1 MGKQKLLSP
10 AGRSP
15 ARTDGAIFFRIDP
28 AVFGKRFPI
37 PRFPGNLPRVSSPTL
52 IERLLRAAGT
62 LLGRCLY
69 RVSAFHAERLPA
81 GGFLLLPNHL
91 TWVDAI
97 VLQLACP
104 RPIRFII
111 FEDIYNLR
119 VLNPIF
125 RAVGALPISP
135 RHAKDAVR
143 AASEAISAGEVVCI
157 FPEGELSRSG
167 MLLKLKR
174 GYELIA
180 RAAKCPVVPVWTD
193 QLWGSIFS
201 FQGGKYFLKWPKR
214 IPYPVTVAFGGPIPA
229 EKADIAAVRERFLEL
244 GEFCY
249 QKRPMLR
256 GHLAEACLRGLK
268 KHQFDI
274 GVVDGMDHSTLTRG
288 SLLAAAIA
296 LSRYIRRECPRHRVA
311 IVLPPGKAA
320 LIANLAVILAD
331 KVPVNLNFT
340 AGRAALEASI
350 AIAELRHCL
359 TAHPFVKRLADF
371 PWPAHTV
378 FLDDVLPAMK
388 HDIIA
393 WRIAVLLAP
402 AGLLARALCIPM
414 TGDRREAFLLF
425 TSGSSG
431 APKGVALTHRNLIA
445 NVQQFALML
454 DFGRGE
460 SVLGSL
466 PFFHSFGATVTV
478 LFPMIEPIR
487 VVTYPNPLEISKLA
501 ALIER
506 HRISLLVTTP
516 TFLRGYMR
524 KAEPRQ
530 LASLKLLVTGAE
542 KLPDDLR
549 LAFEEQFHIKVLQ
562 GYGLTET
569 SPVAAV
575 NLPDPK
581 PSRPGDSVQPS
592 SRDGSIGKLAPG
604 VAARICDP
612 ETDAPL
618 SLHASGMLWLR
629 GPNVFDGYLED
640 PARTAEVLHE
650 GWFKTGDLARFD
662 EDGFCFIEGRLARF
676 SKIGGEMVP
685 HETVET
691 RIVEVLGLGGES
703 ERVCAIAAVPDEA
716 KGEALVLLTT
726 RDIDASELRKKL
738 AEAGL
743 PNLWIPK
750 IIRKIEAIPVLG
762 TGKLD
767 LKRCKE
773 LAAEARPE

>member
-1 MGKQKLLSP
+1 MSSSAAP
-10 AGRSP
+10 
-15 ARTDGAIFFRIDP
+15 FF
-28 AVFGKRFPI
+28 
-37 PRFPGNLPRVSSPTL
+37 L
-52 IERLLRAAGT
+52 ERLLRSLGA
-62 LLGRCLY
+62 LLGRCIY
-69 RVSAFHAERLPA
+69 RVSAHGTERLPA

-91 TWVDAI
+91 TWIDAI

-104 RPIRFII
+104 RPIRFIV
-111 FEDIYNLR
+111 FEEIYNLR
-119 VLNPIF
+119 LLNPIF
-125 RAVGALPISP
+125 RAIGALPISP
-135 RHAKDAVR
+135 RKAKDAVR
-143 AASEAISAGEVVCI
+143 AASEAILAGEIVCI

-167 MLLKLKR
+167 MLLRLKR

-193 QLWGSIFS
+193 NLWGSIFS
-201 FQGGKYFLKWPKR
+201 FKGGKYFFKWPSHF
-214 IPYPVTVAFGGPIPA
+214 PYPVTIAFGEPIA
-229 EKADIAAVRERFLEL
+229 QEQADIATVRERFLEL

-249 QKRPMLR
+249 QQRPMLR
-256 GHLAEACLRGLK
+256 GHLGEACLRGLK
-268 KHQFDI
+268 KNQFDV
-274 GVVDGMDHSTLTRG
+274 GVIDGMDHSQMSRG
-288 SLLAAAIA
+288 MLLAAAIS
-296 LSRYIRRECPRHRVA
+296 LSRVVRRECPRNRVA

-320 LIANLAVILAD
+320 LIANLAVLLAD

-340 AGRAALEASI
+340 AGRAAIESCI
-350 AIAELRHCL
+350 AQAGLRHCL
-359 TAHPFVKRLADF
+359 TAHPFVKRLGDF
-371 PWPAHTV
+371 PWPERTI
-378 FLDDVLPAMK
+378 FLDDILPLLKPQIVVLRAIVLFTPA
-388 HDIIA
+388 
-393 WRIAVLLAP
+393 W
-402 AGLLARALCIPM
+402 LLARALCVPRV
-414 TGDRREAFLLF
+414 GDRREAFLLF

-431 APKGVALTHRNLIA
+431 APKGVALTHRNLLA

-454 DFGRGE
+454 DLDPRD

-478 LFPMIEPIR
+478 LFPMLQPVA
-487 VVTYPNPLEISKLA
+487 VVTYPNPLEIAKLA

-506 HRISLLVTTP
+506 YKISLVVTTP

-524 KAEPRQ
+524 KAEPQQ

-542 KLPDDLR
+542 KLPADLAA
-549 LAFEEQFHIKVLQ
+549 AFEAQFKMKVLQ

-575 NLPDPK
+575 NLPEPK

-604 VAARICDP
+604 VAAQIRDP
-612 ETDAPL
+612 ETGAHL
-618 SLHASGMLWLR
+618 SLHETGMLWLR

-640 PARTAEVLHE
+640 PARTAEVLID

-691 RIVEVLGLGGES
+691 RIVEVLGLGGEH
-703 ERVCAIAAVPDEA
+703 ERTCAVSAVPDEA

-726 RDIDASELRKKL
+726 RDFDHADLKKKL
-738 AEAGL
+738 ADAGL
-743 PNLWIPK
+743 PNLWIPRVVK
-750 IIRKIEAIPVLG
+750 KVEAIPVLG

-773 LAAEARPE
+773 LAAE

>member
-1 MGKQKLLSP
+1 M
-10 AGRSP
+10 
-15 ARTDGAIFFRIDP
+15 
-28 AVFGKRFPI
+28 
-37 PRFPGNLPRVSSPTL
+37 SSASAPTL
-52 IERLLRAAGT
+52 PERLLRTVGALIA
-62 LLGRCLY
+62 RRIY
-69 RVSAFHAERLPA
+69 RVTSHHADRLPA

-91 TWVDAI
+91 TWIDAI

-104 RPIRFII
+104 RPIRFVI
-111 FEDIYNLR
+111 FDDIYNLR
-119 VLNPIF
+119 LLNPIF
-125 RAVGALPISP
+125 RAIGALPISP
-135 RHAKDAVR
+135 RKAKDAVR
-143 AASEAISAGEVVCI
+143 AAGEAILAGEIVCI

-167 MLLKLKR
+167 MLLRLKR

-180 RAAKCPVVPVWTD
+180 RSVKCPVVPAWTD
-193 QLWGSIFS
+193 NLWGSIFS
-201 FQGGKYFLKWPKR
+201 FKGGKYFFKWPSR
-214 IPYPVTVAFGGPIPA
+214 FPYPVTVAFGEPIAA
-229 EKADIAAVRERFLEL
+229 EQADIALVRERFLEL

-249 QKRPMLR
+249 QQRPLLR
-256 GHLAEACLRGLK
+256 GHLGEACLRGLRRG
-268 KHQFDI
+268 QFDV
-274 GVVDGMDHSTLTRG
+274 GVIDGSDHTTLSRG

-296 LSRYIRRECPRHRVA
+296 LSRSVRAECPRHRVA

-320 LIANLAVILAD
+320 LIANLAVLLAD

-340 AGRAALEASI
+340 AGAAAVQSCI
-350 AIAELRHCL
+350 AQAEIKHCL
-359 TAHPFVKRLADF
+359 TAHAFVKRLGDF
-371 PWPAHTV
+371 PWPEHTI
-378 FLDDVLPAMK
+378 FLDDILPAMK

-393 WRIAVLLAP
+393 WRAAVLVTP
-402 AGLLARALCIPM
+402 SWLLARLLGLPRI
-414 TGDRREAFLLF
+414 GDRREAFLLF
-425 TSGSSG
+425 PSGSSG
-431 APKGVALTHRNLIA
+431 APNGVALTHRNLLA

-454 DFGRGE
+454 DLARGD

-478 LFPMIEPIR
+478 LFPMLEPVA

-506 HRISLLVTTP
+506 YKISLVVTTP
-516 TFLRGYMR
+516 TFLRGYLR
-524 KAEPRQ
+524 KAARKQ

-542 KLPDDLR
+542 KLPADL
-549 LAFEEQFHIKVLQ
+549 AKTFEEQFGIKVLQ

-581 PSRPGDSVQPS
+581 PNRPDDAVQPS

-604 VAARICDP
+604 VAAQIRDP
-612 ETDAPL
+612 ETGAHL
-618 SLHASGMLWLR
+618 SLHETGMLWLR
-629 GPNVFDGYLED
+629 GPNVFEGYLDD
-640 PARTAEVLHE
+640 PARTAEVIVD

-691 RIVEVLGLGGES
+691 RIVETLGLGGES
-703 ERVCAIAAVPDEA
+703 ERTCALTAIPDEA

-726 RDIDASELRKKL
+726 RDFDQAELRKKL
-738 AEAGL
+738 ADGGMA
-743 PNLWIPK
+743 NLWIPRIVK
-750 IIRKIEAIPVLG
+750 KVEAIPVLG

-773 LAAEARPE
+773 LALE

>member
-1 MGKQKLLSP
+1 M
-10 AGRSP
+10 
-15 ARTDGAIFFRIDP
+15 
-28 AVFGKRFPI
+28 
-37 PRFPGNLPRVSSPTL
+37 SSAAAPTL
-52 IERLLRAAGT
+52 PERLLRTVGA
-62 LLGRCLY
+62 LLARRIY
-69 RVSAFHAERLPA
+69 RVSAHHAERLPA

-91 TWVDAI
+91 TWIDAI

-104 RPIRFII
+104 RPIRFVI
-111 FEDIYNLR
+111 FDDIYKLR
-119 VLNPIF
+119 LLNPIY
-125 RAVGALPISP
+125 RAIGALPISP
-135 RHAKDAVR
+135 RKAKDAVR
-143 AASEAISAGEVVCI
+143 AAGEAILAGEIVCI

-167 MLLKLKR
+167 MLLRLKR

-180 RAAKCPVVPVWTD
+180 RSAKCPVVPAWTD
-193 QLWGSIFS
+193 NLWGSIFS
-201 FQGGKYFLKWPKR
+201 FKGGKYFFKWPSR
-214 IPYPVTVAFGGPIPA
+214 FPYPVTVAFGEPITA
-229 EKADIAAVRERFLEL
+229 EKADIALVRERFLEL

-249 QKRPMLR
+249 QQRPMLR
-256 GHLAEACLRGLK
+256 GHLGEACLRGLRRG
-268 KHQFDI
+268 QFDV
-274 GVVDGMDHSTLTRG
+274 GVIDGSDHTTLTRG

-296 LSRYIRRECPRHRVA
+296 LSRYVRAECPRHRVA

-320 LIANLAVILAD
+320 LIANLAVLLAD

-340 AGRAALEASI
+340 AGRAAVQSCLAQ
-350 AIAELRHCL
+350 AEIKHCL
-359 TAHPFVKRLADF
+359 TAHAFVKRLADF
-371 PWPAHTV
+371 PWPEHTV
-378 FLDDVLPAMK
+378 FLDDILPAMR

-393 WRIAVLLAP
+393 WRVAVLVTP
-402 AGLLARALCIPM
+402 AWLLARALGVPRL
-414 TGDRREAFLLF
+414 GDRREAFLLF

-431 APKGVALTHRNLIA
+431 APKGVPLTHRNLLA

-454 DFGRGE
+454 DLARGD

-478 LFPMIEPIR
+478 LFPMLEPVA

-506 HRISLLVTTP
+506 YKISLVVTTP
-516 TFLRGYMR
+516 TFLRGYLR
-524 KAEPRQ
+524 KAERKQ

-542 KLPDDLR
+542 KLPADLQK
-549 LAFEEQFHIKVLQ
+549 AFEEQFGIKALQ

-581 PSRPGDSVQPS
+581 PHRPDDAVQPS

-604 VAARICDP
+604 VAAQIRDP
-612 ETDAPL
+612 ETGARL
-618 SLHASGMLWLR
+618 SLHETGMLWLR
-629 GPNVFDGYLED
+629 GPNVFEGYLDD
-640 PARTAEVLHE
+640 PARTAEVIVD

-691 RIVEVLGLGGES
+691 RIVETLGLGGES
-703 ERVCAIAAVPDEA
+703 ERTCALTAIPDEA

-726 RDIDASELRKKL
+726 RDFDQAELRRKL
-738 AEAGL
+738 ADAGT
-743 PNLWIPK
+743 PNLWIPRIVKK
-750 IIRKIEAIPVLG
+750 IDAIPVLG

-773 LAAEARPE
+773 LALG

>member
-1 MGKQKLLSP
+1 M
-10 AGRSP
+10 
-15 ARTDGAIFFRIDP
+15 
-28 AVFGKRFPI
+28 
-37 PRFPGNLPRVSSPTL
+37 SSAAAPTL
-52 IERLLRAAGT
+52 PERLLRTVGA
-62 LLGRCLY
+62 LLARRIY
-69 RVSAFHAERLPA
+69 RVSAHHAERLPA

-91 TWVDAI
+91 TWIDAI

-104 RPIRFII
+104 RPIRFVI
-111 FEDIYNLR
+111 FDDIYKLR
-119 VLNPIF
+119 LLNPIF
-125 RAVGALPISP
+125 RAIGALPISP
-135 RHAKDAVR
+135 RKAKDAVR
-143 AASEAISAGEVVCI
+143 AAGEAILAGEIVCI

-167 MLLKLKR
+167 MLLRLKR

-180 RAAKCPVVPVWTD
+180 RSAKCPVVPAWTD
-193 QLWGSIFS
+193 NLWGSIFS
-201 FQGGKYFLKWPKR
+201 FKGGKYFFKWPSR
-214 IPYPVTVAFGGPIPA
+214 IPYPVTVAFGEPIPA
-229 EKADIAAVRERFLEL
+229 EQAGIALVRERFLEL

-249 QKRPMLR
+249 QQRPMLR
-256 GHLAEACLRGLK
+256 GHLAEACLRGLRRG
-268 KHQFDI
+268 QFAV
-274 GVVDGMDHSTLTRG
+274 GVIDGSDHTTLTRG
-288 SLLAAAIA
+288 ALLAAAIA
-296 LSRYIRRECPRHRVA
+296 LSRYVRAECPRHRVA

-320 LIANLAVILAD
+320 LIANLAVLLAD

-340 AGRAALEASI
+340 AGRAAVESCLAQ
-350 AIAELRHCL
+350 AEIQHCL
-359 TAHPFVKRLADF
+359 TAHPFVKRLGDF

-378 FLDDVLPAMK
+378 FLDDILPAMK
-388 HDIIA
+388 RDIIA
-393 WRIAVLLAP
+393 WRVAVLFTPAWVLA
-402 AGLLARALCIPM
+402 CILGIPRF
-414 TGDRREAFLLF
+414 GDRREAFLLF

-431 APKGVALTHRNLIA
+431 APKGVPLTHRNLLA

-454 DFGRGE
+454 DLARGD

-478 LFPMIEPIR
+478 LFPMLEPVA

-506 HRISLLVTTP
+506 YKISLVVTTP
-516 TFLRGYMR
+516 TFLRGYLR
-524 KAEPRQ
+524 KAEPKQ

-542 KLPDDLR
+542 KLPADLQQAVEAR
-549 LAFEEQFHIKVLQ
+549 FGLKVLQ

-575 NLPDPK
+575 NLPDPR
-581 PSRPGDSVQPS
+581 PSHPTDAVQPS

-604 VAARICDP
+604 VAAQIRDP
-612 ETDAPL
+612 ETGAHL
-618 SLHASGMLWLR
+618 SLHETGMLWLR
-629 GPNVFDGYLED
+629 GPNVFEGYLDD
-640 PARTAEVLHE
+640 PARTAEVIVE

-691 RIVEVLGLGGES
+691 RIVETLGLGGES
-703 ERVCAIAAVPDEA
+703 ERTCALTAIPDEA

-726 RDIDASELRKKL
+726 RDFDQAELRRKL
-738 AEAGL
+738 ADAGT
-743 PNLWIPK
+743 PNLWIPRIVKK
-750 IIRKIEAIPVLG
+750 IDAIPVLG

-773 LAAEARPE
+773 LALG

>member
-1 MGKQKLLSP
+1 
-10 AGRSP
+10 
-15 ARTDGAIFFRIDP
+15 
-28 AVFGKRFPI
+28 
-37 PRFPGNLPRVSSPTL
+37 VSSAAAPTL
-52 IERLLRAAGT
+52 SERLLRSVGALIA
-62 LLGRCLY
+62 RCIY
-69 RVSAFHAERLPA
+69 RVTSHHADRLPA

-91 TWVDAI
+91 TWIDAI

-104 RPIRFII
+104 RPIRFVI
-111 FEDIYNLR
+111 FDDIYKLR
-119 VLNPIF
+119 LLNPIF
-125 RAVGALPISP
+125 RAIGALPISP
-135 RHAKDAVR
+135 RKAKDAVR
-143 AASEAISAGEVVCI
+143 AAGEAILAGEIVCI

-167 MLLKLKR
+167 MLLRLKR

-180 RAAKCPVVPVWTD
+180 RSAKCPVVPAWTD
-193 QLWGSIFS
+193 NLWGSIFS
-201 FQGGKYFLKWPKR
+201 FKGGKYFFKWPSQV
-214 IPYPVTVAFGGPIPA
+214 PYPVTVAFGEPIAA
-229 EKADIAAVRERFLEL
+229 EKADIALVRERFLEL

-249 QKRPMLR
+249 QQRPMLR
-256 GHLAEACLRGLK
+256 GHLGEACLRGLRRG
-268 KHQFDI
+268 QFDV
-274 GVVDGMDHSTLTRG
+274 GVIDGMDHSTLSRG
-288 SLLAAAIA
+288 S
-296 LSRYIRRECPRHRVA
+296 
-311 IVLPPGKAA
+311 
-320 LIANLAVILAD
+320 LIANLAVLLAD

-340 AGRAALEASI
+340 AGVAAVQSCI
-350 AIAELRHCL
+350 AQAEIKHCL
-359 TAHPFVKRLADF
+359 TAHPFVKRLGDF
-371 PWPAHTV
+371 PWPEHTV
-378 FLDDVLPAMK
+378 FLDDILPAMK

-393 WRIAVLLAP
+393 WRAAVLVTP
-402 AGLLARALCIPM
+402 SWLLARVLGLPR

-431 APKGVALTHRNLIA
+431 APKGVALTHRNLLA
-445 NVQQFALML
+445 NVRQFGLML
-454 DFGRGE
+454 DLSRGD

-478 LFPMIEPIR
+478 LFPMLDPVA

-506 HRISLLVTTP
+506 YKISLVVTTP
-516 TFLRGYMR
+516 TFLRGYLR
-524 KAEPRQ
+524 KAEPKQ

-542 KLPDDLR
+542 KLPADL
-549 LAFEEQFHIKVLQ
+549 AKTFEEQFGIKVMQ

-581 PSRPGDSVQPS
+581 PNRPDDAVQPS

-604 VAARICDP
+604 VAAQIRDP
-612 ETDAPL
+612 ETGAHL
-618 SLHASGMLWLR
+618 SLHETGMLWLR
-629 GPNVFDGYLED
+629 GPNVFEGYLDD
-640 PARTAEVLHE
+640 PARTAEVIVD

-691 RIVEVLGLGGES
+691 RIVETLGLGGES
-703 ERVCAIAAVPDEA
+703 ERTCAVSAIPDEA

-726 RDIDASELRKKL
+726 RDFDQAELRKKL
-738 AEAGL
+738 ADGGMA
-743 PNLWIPK
+743 NLWIPRIVK
-750 IIRKIEAIPVLG
+750 KVEAIPVLG

-773 LAAEARPE
+773 LALG

>member
-1 MGKQKLLSP
+1 MNPP
-10 AGRSP
+10 A
-15 ARTDGAIFFRIDP
+15 TF
-28 AVFGKRFPI
+28 
-37 PRFPGNLPRVSSPTL
+37 L
-52 IERLLRAAGT
+52 ERLIRTGGA
-62 LLGRCLY
+62 LLARCIY
-69 RVSAFHAERLPA
+69 RISAHGAERLPA

-104 RPIRFII
+104 RPIRFLV
-111 FEDIYNLR
+111 FDDIYNARL
-119 VLNPIF
+119 LNPIF

-135 RHAKDAVR
+135 RKAKDAVR
-143 AASEAISAGEVVCI
+143 AASDAILAGDIVCI

-167 MLLKLKR
+167 MLLRLKR

-180 RAAKCPVVPVWTD
+180 RTAKCPVVPAWTD
-193 QLWGSIFS
+193 NLWGSIFS
-201 FQGGKYFLKWPKR
+201 FKGGKYFFKWPSQ
-214 IPYPVTVAFGGPIPA
+214 IPYPVTVAFGDPVPA
-229 EKADIAAVRERFLEL
+229 EKADIALVRERFLEL

-249 QKRPMLR
+249 QQRPMLR
-256 GHLAEACLRGLK
+256 GHLGEACLRGLRRG
-268 KHQFDI
+268 QFTV
-274 GVVDGMDHSTLTRG
+274 GVVDGSDHSTLTRG

-296 LSRYIRRECPRHRVA
+296 LSRYVRAECPRHRVA
-311 IVLPPGKAA
+311 IVLPPGRAA
-320 LIANLAVILAD
+320 LIANLAVLLAD

-340 AGRAALEASI
+340 AGTAAVQSCI
-350 AIAELRHCL
+350 AQAELKHCL
-359 TAHPFVKRLADF
+359 TAHPFVKRLGDF
-371 PWPAHTV
+371 PWPEHTV
-378 FLDDVLPAMK
+378 FLDDILPAMK

-393 WRIAVLLAP
+393 WRAAVLLTP
-402 AGLLARALCIPM
+402 SWLLARALGLPRV
-414 TGDRREAFLLF
+414 GDRREAFLLF

-431 APKGVALTHRNLIA
+431 APKGVALTHRNLLA

-454 DFGRGE
+454 DLSSGD

-478 LFPMIEPIR
+478 LFPMLEPVA

-506 HRISLLVTTP
+506 YKISLVVTTP

-524 KAEPRQ
+524 KAERAQ

-542 KLPDDLR
+542 KLPDDLAK
-549 LAFEEQFHIKVLQ
+549 AFHEQFGIKVLQ

-575 NLPDPK
+575 NLPEPK
-581 PSRPGDSVQPS
+581 ARPGDAVQPS

-604 VAARICDP
+604 VAAQIRDP
-612 ETDAPL
+612 ETGAHL
-618 SLHASGMLWLR
+618 SLHESGMLWLR
-629 GPNVFDGYLED
+629 GPNVFEGYLDD
-640 PARTAEVLHE
+640 PARTAEVIVD

-691 RIVEVLGLGGES
+691 RIVETLGLGGES
-703 ERVCAIAAVPDEA
+703 ERTCAITAVPDEA

-726 RDIDASELRKKL
+726 RDFDQADLRKKL
-738 AEAGL
+738 ADAGT
-743 PNLWIPK
+743 PNLWIPRVV
-750 IIRKIEAIPVLG
+750 RKVEAIPVLG

-773 LAAEARPE
+773 LAAP

>member
-1 MGKQKLLSP
+1 MNASSTFLEFLIRRGGALL
-10 AGRSP
+10 
-15 ARTDGAIFFRIDP
+15 ARCI
-28 AVFGKRFPI
+28 
-37 PRFPGNLPRVSSPTL
+37 
-52 IERLLRAAGT
+52 
-62 LLGRCLY
+62 Y
-69 RVSAFHAERLPA
+69 RVAAHHTERLPA

-104 RPIRFII
+104 RPIRFIVDA
-111 FEDIYNLR
+111 EIYRRRRLYPF
-119 VLNPIF
+119 LH
-125 RAVGALPISP
+125 AVGALPISS
-135 RHAKDAVR
+135 RKAKDAVR
-143 AASEAISAGEVVCI
+143 AASEAIAAGAIVCI

-167 MLLKLKR
+167 MLLRLKR

-180 RAAKCPVVPVWTD
+180 RTAACPVVPVWTD
-193 QLWGSIFS
+193 NLWGSIFS
-201 FQGGKYFLKWPKR
+201 FKGGRYFFKWPEHF
-214 IPYPVTVAFGGPIPA
+214 PYPVTVAFGEPLTA
-229 EKADIAAVRERFLEL
+229 EQAAIATVRERFLEL

-249 QKRPMLR
+249 QQRPMLR
-256 GHLAEACLRGLK
+256 GHLGEACLRGLK
-268 KHQFDI
+268 RGQFDI
-274 GVVDGMDHSTLTRG
+274 GVIDGMDHSMLSRG
-288 SLLAAAIA
+288 MLLAAAIA
-296 LSRYIRRECPRHRVA
+296 LSRYVKAECPRQRVA

-320 LIANLAVILAD
+320 LIANLAVLLAD

-340 AGRAALEASI
+340 AGPAALQSCI
-350 AIAELRHCL
+350 AQAGLHDCL
-359 TAHPFVKRLADF
+359 TAKPFVKRLGEDF
-371 PWPAHTV
+371 PWPAHTHQ
-378 FLDDVLPAMK
+378 LDDLLPLMK
-388 HDIIA
+388 PQI
-393 WRIAVLLAP
+393 VLLRAVVMIAP
-402 AGLLARALCIPM
+402 AWLLARVLGLPRV
-414 TGDRREAFLLF
+414 GDRGEAFLLF

-431 APKGVALTHRNLIA
+431 APKGVALSHRNLIA

-454 DFGRGE
+454 DLERGD

-478 LFPMIEPIR
+478 LFPMLQPVA
-487 VVTYPNPLEISKLA
+487 VVTYPNPLEIAKLA

-506 HRISLLVTTP
+506 YKVSLVVTTP

-524 KAEPRQ
+524 KAEPKQ

-542 KLPDDLR
+542 KLPADLAA
-549 LAFEEQFHIKVLQ
+549 AFEKQFGMKVLQ

-575 NLPDPK
+575 NLPEPK
-581 PSRPGDSVQPS
+581 PSRSSDTVQPS

-604 VAARICDP
+604 VAAQIRDP
-612 ETDAPL
+612 ETGAHL
-618 SLHASGMLWLR
+618 SLHATGMLWLR
-629 GPNVFDGYLED
+629 GPNVFEGYLDD
-640 PARTAEVLHE
+640 PKRTAEVIVD

-691 RIVEVLGLGGES
+691 RIVETLGLGGES
-703 ERVCAIAAVPDEA
+703 ERTCAIAAIPDEV

-726 RDIDASELRKKL
+726 RDFDTADLRKKL
-738 AEAGL
+738 ADAGL
-743 PNLWIPK
+743 PNLWIPRIVK
-750 IIRKIEAIPVLG
+750 RVEAIPVLG

-773 LAAEARPE
+773 LAAE

>member
-1 MGKQKLLSP
+1 MVVETHQP
-10 AGRSP
+10 
-15 ARTDGAIFFRIDP
+15 
-28 AVFGKRFPI
+28 V
-37 PRFPGNLPRVSSPTL
+37 
-52 IERLLRAAGT
+52 
-62 LLGRCLY
+62 
-69 RVSAFHAERLPA
+69 
-81 GGFLLLPNHL
+81 
-91 TWVDAI
+91 
-97 VLQLACP
+97 
-104 RPIRFII
+104 
-111 FEDIYNLR
+111 

-125 RAVGALPISP
+125 RAIGALPISP
-135 RHAKDAVR
+135 RKAKDAVR
-143 AASEAISAGEVVCI
+143 AAGEAILAGEIVCI

-167 MLLKLKR
+167 MLLRLKR

-180 RAAKCPVVPVWTD
+180 RSVKCPVVPAWTD
-193 QLWGSIFS
+193 NLWGSIFS
-201 FQGGKYFLKWPKR
+201 FKGGKYFFKWPSR
-214 IPYPVTVAFGGPIPA
+214 FPYPVTVAFGEPIAA
-229 EKADIAAVRERFLEL
+229 EQADIALVRERFLEL

-249 QKRPMLR
+249 QQRPMLR
-256 GHLAEACLRGLK
+256 GHLGEACLRGLRRG
-268 KHQFDI
+268 QFDV
-274 GVVDGMDHSTLTRG
+274 GVIDGSDHTTLSRG

-296 LSRYIRRECPRHRVA
+296 LSRSVRAECPRHRVA

-320 LIANLAVILAD
+320 LIANLAVLLAD

-340 AGRAALEASI
+340 AGAAAVQSCI
-350 AIAELRHCL
+350 AQAELQHCL
-359 TAHPFVKRLADF
+359 TAHPFVKRLGDF
-371 PWPAHTV
+371 PWPEHTI
-378 FLDDVLPAMK
+378 FLDDILPAMK

-393 WRIAVLLAP
+393 WRAAVLVTP
-402 AGLLARALCIPM
+402 SWLLARLLGLPRI
-414 TGDRREAFLLF
+414 GDRREAFLLF

-431 APKGVALTHRNLIA
+431 APKGVALTHRNLLA

-454 DFGRGE
+454 DLERGN

-478 LFPMIEPIR
+478 LFPMLEPVA

-506 HRISLLVTTP
+506 YKISLVVTTP
-516 TFLRGYMR
+516 TFLRGYLR
-524 KAEPRQ
+524 KAERKQ

-542 KLPDDLR
+542 KLPADL
-549 LAFEEQFHIKVLQ
+549 AKTFEEQFGIKVLQ

-581 PSRPGDSVQPS
+581 PNRPDDAVQPS

-604 VAARICDP
+604 VAAQIRDP
-612 ETDAPL
+612 ETGAHL
-618 SLHASGMLWLR
+618 SLYETGMLWLR
-629 GPNVFDGYLED
+629 GPNVFEGYLDD
-640 PARTAEVLHE
+640 PARTAEVIVD

-662 EDGFCFIEGRLARF
+662 EDGFCFIEGRLSRF

-691 RIVEVLGLGGES
+691 RIVETLGFGGES
-703 ERVCAIAAVPDEA
+703 ERTCAITAIPDEA

-726 RDIDASELRKKL
+726 RDFDQAELRKKL
-738 AEAGL
+738 AAGGMA
-743 PNLWIPK
+743 NLWIPRIVK
-750 IIRKIEAIPVLG
+750 KIEAIPVLG

-773 LAAEARPE
+773 LALE

>member
-1 MGKQKLLSP
+1 MTNDEGSTN
-10 AGRSP
+10 A
-15 ARTDGAIFFRIDP
+15 ARQCGARNS
-28 AVFGKRFPI
+28 FGLGHSFGIRHYSFVILHIVTKPPTFP
-37 PRFPGNLPRVSSPTL
+37 
-52 IERLLRAAGT
+52 ERLIRTLGA
-62 LLGRCLY
+62 LLGRIIY
-69 RVSAFHAERLPA
+69 RISAHGAERLPA

-91 TWVDAI
+91 TWVDAVI
-97 VLQLACP
+97 LQLACP
-104 RPIRFII
+104 RPIRFIV

-119 VLNPIF
+119 ILNPVF

-135 RHAKDAVR
+135 RKAKDAVR
-143 AASEAISAGEVVCI
+143 AASEAILAGDIVCI

-167 MLLKLKR
+167 MLLRLKR

-180 RAAKCPVVPVWTD
+180 RAAKCPVLPVWTD
-193 QLWGSIFS
+193 NLWGSIFS
-201 FQGGKYFLKWPKR
+201 FKGGKYFFKWPSHF
-214 IPYPVTVAFGGPIPA
+214 PYPVTVAFGEPIA
-229 EKADIAAVRERFLEL
+229 QEKADIALVRERFLEL

-249 QKRPMLR
+249 QQRPMLR
-256 GHLAEACLRGLK
+256 GHLGDACLRGLK
-268 KHQFDI
+268 RGQFDTGI
-274 GVVDGMDHSTLTRG
+274 IDGMDHSTLSRG

-320 LIANLAVILAD
+320 LIANLAVLLAD

-340 AGRAALEASI
+340 AGAAAVGSCI
-350 AIAELRHCL
+350 AQAEIQHCL
-359 TAHPFVKRLADF
+359 TAHPFVKRLGDF
-371 PWPAHTV
+371 PWPEHTV
-378 FLDDVLPAMK
+378 FLDDILPAMK
-388 HDIIA
+388 PRIIA
-393 WRIAVLLAP
+393 WRAAVLLAP
-402 AGLLARALCIPM
+402 AWLLGRALCVPRV
-414 TGDRREAFLLF
+414 GDRREAFLLF

-431 APKGVALTHRNLIA
+431 APKGVALTHRNLLA

-454 DFGRGE
+454 DLEPGD

-478 LFPMIEPIR
+478 LFPMLEPVA
-487 VVTYPNPLEISKLA
+487 VVTYPNPLEIAKLA

-506 HRISLLVTTP
+506 YKISLVVTTP

-524 KAEPRQ
+524 KAEPKQ

-542 KLPDDLR
+542 RLPDDLKR
-549 LAFEEQFHIKVLQ
+549 AFEEQFKMKVLQ

-575 NLPDPK
+575 NLPDPE
-581 PSRPGDSVQPS
+581 PSHPGDAVQPS

-604 VAARICDP
+604 VAAQIRDP
-612 ETDAPL
+612 ETGARL
-618 SLHASGMLWLR
+618 SLHETGMLWLR
-629 GPNVFDGYLED
+629 GPNVFEGYLDD
-640 PARTAEVLHE
+640 PARTAEVIVD

-662 EDGFCFIEGRLARF
+662 EDGFGFIEGRLARF

-691 RIVEVLGLGGES
+691 RIVETLGLGGES
-703 ERVCAIAAVPDEA
+703 ERTCALTAVPDEA

-726 RDIDASELRKKL
+726 RDFDQAELRKKL
-738 AEAGL
+738 ADGGT
-743 PNLWIPK
+743 PNLWIPRIVK
-750 IIRKIEAIPVLG
+750 KVDAIPVLG

-773 LAAEARPE
+773 LAQG

>member
-1 MGKQKLLSP
+1 M
-10 AGRSP
+10 
-15 ARTDGAIFFRIDP
+15 
-28 AVFGKRFPI
+28 
-37 PRFPGNLPRVSSPTL
+37 SSASAPTL
-52 IERLLRAAGT
+52 PERLLRTVGALIA
-62 LLGRCLY
+62 RRIY
-69 RVSAFHAERLPA
+69 RVTSHHADRLPA

-91 TWVDAI
+91 TWIDAI

-104 RPIRFII
+104 RPIRFVI
-111 FEDIYNLR
+111 FDDIYNLR
-119 VLNPIF
+119 LLNPIF
-125 RAVGALPISP
+125 RAIGALPISP
-135 RHAKDAVR
+135 RKAKDAVR
-143 AASEAISAGEVVCI
+143 AAGEAILAGEIVCI

-167 MLLKLKR
+167 MLLRLKR

-180 RAAKCPVVPVWTD
+180 RSVKCPVVPAWTD
-193 QLWGSIFS
+193 NLWGSIFS
-201 FQGGKYFLKWPKR
+201 FKGGKYFFKWPSR
-214 IPYPVTVAFGGPIPA
+214 FPYPVTVAFGEPIAA
-229 EKADIAAVRERFLEL
+229 EQADIALVRERFLEL

-249 QKRPMLR
+249 QQRPLLR
-256 GHLAEACLRGLK
+256 GHLGEACLRGLRRG
-268 KHQFDI
+268 QFDV
-274 GVVDGMDHSTLTRG
+274 GVIDGSDHTTLSRG

-296 LSRYIRRECPRHRVA
+296 LSRSVRAECPRHRVA

-320 LIANLAVILAD
+320 LIANLAVLLAD

-340 AGRAALEASI
+340 AGAAAVQSCI
-350 AIAELRHCL
+350 AQAEIKHCL
-359 TAHPFVKRLADF
+359 TAHAFVKRLGDF
-371 PWPAHTV
+371 PWPEHTI
-378 FLDDVLPAMK
+378 FLDDILPAMK
-388 HDIIA
+388 RDIIA
-393 WRIAVLLAP
+393 WRAAVLVTP
-402 AGLLARALCIPM
+402 SWLLARLLGLPRI
-414 TGDRREAFLLF
+414 GDRREAFLLF

-431 APKGVALTHRNLIA
+431 APKGVALTHRNLLA

-454 DFGRGE
+454 DLARGD

-478 LFPMIEPIR
+478 LFPMLEPVA

-506 HRISLLVTTP
+506 YKISLVVTTP
-516 TFLRGYMR
+516 TFLRGYLR
-524 KAEPRQ
+524 KAARKQ

-542 KLPDDLR
+542 KLPADL
-549 LAFEEQFHIKVLQ
+549 AKTFEEQFGIKVLQ

-581 PSRPGDSVQPS
+581 PNRPDDAVQPS

-604 VAARICDP
+604 VAAQIRDP
-612 ETDAPL
+612 ETGAHL
-618 SLHASGMLWLR
+618 SLHETGMLWLR
-629 GPNVFDGYLED
+629 GPNVFEGYLDD
-640 PARTAEVLHE
+640 PARTAEVIVD

-691 RIVEVLGLGGES
+691 RIVETLGLGGES
-703 ERVCAIAAVPDEA
+703 ERTCAITAIPDEA

-726 RDIDASELRKKL
+726 RDFDQAELRKKL
-738 AEAGL
+738 AAGGMA
-743 PNLWIPK
+743 NLWIPRIVK
-750 IIRKIEAIPVLG
+750 KIEAIPVLG

-773 LAAEARPE
+773 LALE